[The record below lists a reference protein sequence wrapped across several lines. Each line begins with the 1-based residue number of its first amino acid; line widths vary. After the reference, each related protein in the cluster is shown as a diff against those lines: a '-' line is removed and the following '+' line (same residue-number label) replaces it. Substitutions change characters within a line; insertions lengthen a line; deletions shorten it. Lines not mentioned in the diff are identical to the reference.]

1 MGTRRLAAWVLLL
14 SGLLA
19 HGREREPRLLSALV
33 PDHARAQFAGASGL
47 LSLGSGYGFLHGR
60 IETGLMYGWVPEWL
74 GGESIHT
81 LAQRTA
87 FSPVLWKPGPALAFY
102 PITIGY
108 AAHAALGRNYD
119 LLQEERFRG
128 YYWPSALHFWFFA
141 GVKVRKEFEG
151 PGRLGGITAMA
162 EVGTLETYLKPLL
175 LTKYVSLRDVL
186 SLSLALQFH
195 R

>member
-19 HGREREPRLLSALV
+19 QGREREPGLPSALI

-47 LSLGSGYGFLHGR
+47 LSLGAGYGFLQGR
-60 IETGLMYGWVPEWL
+60 IETGLLYGWVPEWL
-74 GGESIHT
+74 GGVSIHT

-87 FSPVLWKPGPALAFY
+87 FSPVLWKPDPALSLY

-108 AAHAALGRNYD
+108 AAHFALGRNYD
-119 LLQEERFRG
+119 LLLEERFRG
-128 YYWPSALHFWFFA
+128 YYWPSALHFWIFA
-141 GVKVRKEFEG
+141 GAKARKEM
-151 PGRLGGITAMA
+151 PRRYVKGITALV
-162 EVGTLETYLKPLL
+162 EIGTLETYLRPYFRNESIGLG
-175 LTKYVSLRDVL
+175 DIL